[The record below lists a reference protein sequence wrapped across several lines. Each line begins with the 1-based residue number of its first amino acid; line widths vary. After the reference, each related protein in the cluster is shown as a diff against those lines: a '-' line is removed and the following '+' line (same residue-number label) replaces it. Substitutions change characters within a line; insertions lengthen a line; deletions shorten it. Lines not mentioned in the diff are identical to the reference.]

1 MGWLGNR
8 SDVRTPKWRFLRAK
22 MSSWCFSHRKYISYD
37 LFSYILNHSNGSI
50 KVISANIFILKV
62 TLETLEKCMKYLQ
75 SYAQNWASIWA
86 TLSVLTFLT
95 AGPKCVYTCTKNFCV
110 NTSFSLLFR
119 FLDGM
124 KSLKQSPGDSCIL
137 ILSLTLTLKLRS
149 TWSY

>member
-1 MGWLGNR
+1 MLEPRNDAFWEQKCLPDAFHIENA
-8 SDVRTPKWRFLRAK
+8 L
-22 MSSWCFSHRKYISYD
+22 SYD

-50 KVISANIFILKV
+50 KVISANIFRLKV

-110 NTSFSLLFR
+110 NTSFSLVFR
-119 FLDGM
+119 FLDNM
-124 KSLKQSPGDSCIL
+124 KSLKQSPGDLCIL
-137 ILSLTLTLKLRS
+137 ILSLT
-149 TWSY
+149 YPQIA